1 MSVINNKTLKGS
13 KLYLQN
19 YIKCNSN
26 KLSELILSA
35 SPSLVTFSGDI
46 NSIVWKS
53 PLESE
58 NFYEYRDDFLEI
70 LDLDIASI
78 DIAKSKL
85 KAFWPKNGPQWD
97 GLGIVKDKN
106 GKSGVLLVEAK
117 AHINETNSTLKA
129 TSNESI
135 KKIKESIGISQ
146 KYYDINPNDWT
157 NNTYQLGNR
166 IAYLYFMNIILDIP
180 TWLVLINFI
189 DGDYKSTTTEQ
200 WINHYNDIYKQ
211 MGIKHYNDRLLNKII
226 HIFPKGI

>member
-1 MSVINNKTLKGS
+1 MSDLKGS

-19 YIKCNSN
+19 YMKCNSN

-35 SPSLVTFSGDI
+35 SPSLVAFSEDI
-46 NSIVWKS
+46 NSIEWKS
-53 PLESE
+53 PLVSE
-58 NFYEYRDDFLEI
+58 DFYEYRDDFLEVLN
-70 LDLDIASI
+70 LDKDFI
-78 DIAKSKL
+78 DIANSKL
-85 KAFWPKNGPQWD
+85 KDFWPKNGPQWD
-97 GLGIVKDKN
+97 GLAIVKNKN
-106 GKSGVLLVEAK
+106 EESGVLLVEAK

-129 TSNESI
+129 TSKESI

-146 KYYDINPNDWT
+146 KYYNIKPNDWT

-189 DGDYKSTTTEQ
+189 DGEYKPTTIEQ
-200 WINHYNDIYKQ
+200 WINHYNNIYKQ
-211 MGIKHYNDRLLNKII
+211 MDIKYSNDILLNKII